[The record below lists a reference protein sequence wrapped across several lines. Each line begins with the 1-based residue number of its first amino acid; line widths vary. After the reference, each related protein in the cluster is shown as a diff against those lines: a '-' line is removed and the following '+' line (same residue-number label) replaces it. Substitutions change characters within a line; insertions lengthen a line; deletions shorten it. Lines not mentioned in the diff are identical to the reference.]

1 MNNTALKNEKKPRT
15 PVAIIGIGCRFPGNA
30 DSPESFWKMLCSGV
44 DAISE
49 VPQDRWNS
57 QAFYSPDI
65 GKPGFMPIHQGGFL
79 SNIDLFDAD
88 FFGISPR
95 EAAYIDPQQRLL
107 LEVVWEAL
115 ENGGLVPA
123 NLVGSRTGVFIGKF
137 AMEYHLMQFSEMQR
151 ELIGPHSSTGTLG
164 TLLSNR
170 ISHWFDF
177 QGPSIALDTA
187 CSSSLVAVHLACQSL
202 WSGESDLALAGG
214 VNIIFKP
221 EWTLAAA
228 KGGFLSVDGRCKAF
242 DKRANGYVRSEG
254 AGIAVLKPLPDA
266 QRDGDRIYAVIRGS
280 AVNQDGHTRGITVPS
295 ANSQKNLMDEV
306 YGQAGILPEQVHYVE
321 AHGTGTPVGDPIEA
335 GAIGSCFSQGR
346 INSNKCFMGSVKTNI
361 GHLEAAAGIAGL
373 IKAALC
379 LYYGKI
385 PPNLHFETP
394 NPAIPFD
401 ELRLKVPTEIES
413 FPANAESNFAGV
425 NSFGF
430 GGTNAHVVLE
440 EVAPVAEKRGVEIP
454 QRGGFVYQLS
464 SRCEKALQDLA
475 MLHLPLF
482 NDDSLELYD
491 ICYSACL
498 RRDHHNYRLAVTG
511 KTKED
516 IAENLRLYLEAGKA
530 PGAYAGV
537 VEQGQQVKL
546 AYVFSGMGPQWWAM
560 GRELLEEEPLFT
572 EVIKKCDQLLGK
584 LADWSLWEELTADEK
599 DSRIDET
606 QIAQPA
612 IFAVQV
618 ALAALWRS
626 WGVLPGIVVGH
637 SAGEIVAAHIAGALS
652 LEDAI
657 CIIYHRSRLQHE
669 TEGEG
674 RMLAAGL
681 PVMEAELLIEE
692 YKNRVCIGAINSPGS
707 VTLAGDEDA
716 LIEIE
721 KVLELKDVF
730 SRFVRGKVPYHSQKM
745 DRLKSELIKSIQGI
759 TPKTTTTPLVSTVTG
774 HLISGLELTPAYW
787 FKNIRETVQFEPAI
801 RELIK
806 SGFLTFLELSPHP
819 VLASSITETLIHLDK
834 IEGKILPSIRRKEP
848 EQMLMLESIAELYT
862 IGYLV
867 DWSRLYPQ
875 HRAFI
880 QLPTYPWQRK
890 SYWVESEESR
900 EHRLGHSSR
909 RTSMAREVHPLL
921 GSRFNIAHPAWEKIM
936 DLDSCGYIKDHNVG
950 GSVVFPGAGYVEM
963 TLASAREEFG
973 EGPYH
978 IVDIEFQ
985 KALFLLENEVVSLQ
999 LIHEPHGNNNNSQD
1013 TFNIYSTGKE
1023 TKRSWSR
1030 HCTGRFVV
1038 GSGILPGDISLEDI
1052 RNRCSRLI
1060 SSENCYERFKE
1071 RGLEYGPLFQGIKS
1085 LYTGNHEAIGNII
1098 LDDSLNADS
1107 ENYLLHP
1114 SILDA
1119 CFQVFLG
1126 VLEFAGDVESPGM
1139 YLPVLIDG
1147 LCFYNKPGNDS
1158 WCHAKINEQ
1167 SPVHIKGDI
1176 QLFDTKG
1183 SLLVEIKG
1191 FKCQS
1196 LEKLEEGALGQMR
1209 GTLFGYK
1216 WIHDKG
1222 DSEGKDFSDK
1232 SKQESSTWIILADKD
1247 NIGDKISDHLKEI
1260 DEIPVMVFPGPSCQ
1274 KINSNHFQIRPDNLE
1289 DMQTVINSISVNQSH
1304 CRGVICLWGI
1314 DETSDDE
1321 TTPESLKK
1329 SMELVCGSVLSLVKT
1344 LSDVPWKKPPR
1355 LFLITKRAE
1364 VVDAEDTS
1372 VSMEQSVLWGLGRVI
1387 MNEYHELGCTLLD
1400 INTDGN
1406 FDLQFLFQEIW
1417 NSSQNNGHEDEIAIR
1432 GTSRYIHRLMPLE
1445 YDSFER
1451 IPTIQAFETY
1461 EGKPDSKNTL
1471 SGTAKQLELHTN
1483 NGEVQIH
1490 ATGLNFKELTEA
1502 MNVLDLENMK
1512 DSFPKKFQFLENI
1525 ENSESPLVEVK
1536 DTSLKAVQ
1544 DDDGEIMLRDD
1555 ATYLITG
1562 GLNGFGLST
1571 AKWLVARGARYLVLM
1586 GRSGAS
1592 TTEAKDTIDSME
1604 KNGVHVMVAKVD
1616 VSSREEVSNAFSDLR
1631 KNMPELKGIF
1641 HSANVY
1647 HDAML
1652 LQMDIASFMKVLMPK
1667 AFGGYNLHKETLNDK
1682 LDFFVLYSSI
1692 SSVIGNPGQGN
1703 YVAANAFLDALA
1715 HHRHSMGLPALTV
1728 NWGAIADV
1736 GYLAKNMDVEVHL
1749 KKMGIHPIAP
1759 EQALKT
1765 LGALLT
1771 VKQTNIT
1778 VAQIDWKR
1786 WSETYQT
1793 GKSPRFSLVVDS
1805 GDESDDGSPV
1815 VEGFKFLEEISD
1827 ISPEKRNDLLIS
1839 QIQCMVADVLGMSN
1853 PGKID
1858 TNEGLFEIGLDS
1870 MLASELRI
1878 NIQNCFGCTL
1888 SQTVLFKYPTI
1899 AKFSDYLLSELFSVE
1914 SDSEKKGVASLSD
1927 SLDGLSEDELADQLS
1942 QTLSS
1947 LKDEKTI

>member
-1 MNNTALKNEKKPRT
+1 MYNTTAKKEKKLRVPI
-15 PVAIIGIGCRFPGNA
+15 AIIGIGCRFPGNA
-30 DSPESFWKMLCSGV
+30 DSPELFWKMLCSRV

-65 GKPGFMPIHQGGFL
+65 GKPGFMPIRQGGFL
-79 SNIDLFDAD
+79 NNIDLFDAD

-115 ENGGLVPA
+115 ENGGLVPTK
-123 NLVGSRTGVFIGKF
+123 LVGSRTGVFIGKF

-151 ELIGPHSSTGTLG
+151 EIIGPHSSTGTLS

-177 QGPSIALDTA
+177 KGPSVALDTA

-254 AGIAVLKPLPDA
+254 AGITVLKPLSDA
-266 QRDGDRIYAVIRGS
+266 LRDGDRIYAVIRGS

-295 ANSQKNLMDEV
+295 KNSQKNLMTDAYE
-306 YGQAGILPEQVHYVE
+306 QAGLLPEQISYVE

-335 GAIGSCFSQGR
+335 GAIGSFFSQGR
-346 INSNKCFMGSVKTNI
+346 TEGEKCFMGSVKTNI
-361 GHLEAAAGIAGL
+361 GHMEAAAGIAGL

-413 FPANAESNFAGV
+413 FPDNTGSSFAGI

-440 EVAPVAEKRGVEIP
+440 EAVPTQKKDVEVP

-464 SRCEKALQDLA
+464 SRCQKALQELA
-475 MLHLPLF
+475 ISHLPLL
-482 NDDSLELYD
+482 DDNNFDLYD
-491 ICYSACL
+491 LCYNACL

-511 KTKED
+511 KSKEEV
-516 IAENLRLYLEAGKA
+516 ARNLRFYLESGKS
-530 PGAYAGV
+530 PGVYAGV
-537 VEQGQQVKL
+537 VEQGLPVKL

-584 LADWSLWEELTADEK
+584 FADWSLWKELTADEK

-606 QIAQPA
+606 RIAQPA

-626 WGVLPGIVVGH
+626 WGVLPEIVVGH
-637 SAGEIVAAHIAGALS
+637 SAGEIAAAHIAGALS
-652 LEDAI
+652 LEDAV

-674 RMLAAGL
+674 RMLAVGL
-681 PVMEAELLIEE
+681 PAMEAELLIEK

-707 VTLAGDEDA
+707 VTLAGDENA

-721 KVLELKDVF
+721 KILEQKDIF

-745 DRLKSELIKSIQGI
+745 DRLKPELIKCIQGI

-774 HLISGLELTPAYW
+774 HLINGLELTPAYW
-787 FKNIRETVQFEPAI
+787 FRNIRETVQFEPAI
-801 RELIK
+801 RELTQ
-806 SGFLTFLELSPHP
+806 SGFHTFLELSSHP
-819 VLASSITETLIHLDK
+819 VLASSIIETLK
-834 IEGKILPSIRRKEP
+834 QMEIEGKILPSLRRKEP
-848 EQMLMLESIAELYT
+848 EQMLMLGSIAELYT
-862 IGYLV
+862 LGYPV

-875 HRAFI
+875 QRAFI

-890 SYWVESEESR
+890 SHWIESEESR

-936 DLDSCGYIKDHNVG
+936 DLESSGYIKDHHVG

-963 TLASAREEFG
+963 TLASAREVFG

-985 KALFLLENEVVSLQ
+985 KALFLFENEGVSLQ
-999 LIHEPHGNNNNSQD
+999 LIHGTYGNNKNSQN

-1023 TKRSWSR
+1023 KKQSWNR
-1030 HCTGRFVV
+1030 HCTGRFVE
-1038 GSGILPGDISLEDI
+1038 GSAILPEDISLEDM
-1052 RNRCSRLI
+1052 RKKCSRLI

-1085 LYTGNHEAIGNII
+1085 LYTGNHKAIGNIK
-1098 LDDSLNADS
+1098 LDVALNGDL

-1126 VLEFAGDVESPGM
+1126 VLEFAEDVEAPGM
-1139 YLPVLIDG
+1139 YLPVFIDE
-1147 LCFYNKPGNDS
+1147 LRFYNKPGNDS
-1158 WCHAKINEQ
+1158 WCHAKIYEQ
-1167 SPVHIKGDI
+1167 SPIHIKGDI
-1176 QLFDTKG
+1176 QLFDTMG
-1183 SLLVEIKG
+1183 NILVEIKG

-1196 LEKLEEGALGQMR
+1196 LEKLEEGVFSQMR
-1209 GTLFGYK
+1209 DTLFGYR

-1222 DSEGKDFSDK
+1222 DTGKKDFPEK
-1232 SKQESSTWIILADKD
+1232 SKQESSAWIIFADK
-1247 NIGDKISDHLKEI
+1247 NKIGDKISDKLKEI
-1260 DEIPVMVFPGPSCQ
+1260 DEIPVMIFPGPSYHE
-1274 KINSNHFQIRPDNLE
+1274 INSNHFQIRPDNLE
-1289 DMQTVINSISVNQSH
+1289 DMQAVINSISANQSL
-1304 CRGVICLWGI
+1304 CSGVIHLWGI

-1329 SMELVCGSVLSLVKT
+1329 STELVCGSVLSLVKT
-1344 LSDVPWKKPPR
+1344 LSDTPWKKPPR

-1364 VVDAEDTS
+1364 VVGTGDTF
-1372 VSMEQSVLWGLGRVI
+1372 VSIEQSALWGLGRVI
-1387 MNEYHELGCTLLD
+1387 MNEYRELGCTLLD
-1400 INTDGN
+1400 IDIE
-1406 FDLQFLFQEIW
+1406 DHLELQPLFQEILI
-1417 NSSQNNGHEDEIAIR
+1417 STQDNGHEDEIALR
-1432 GTSRYIHRLMPLE
+1432 GASRYIHRLTPLD
-1445 YDSFER
+1445 YGSFEE
-1451 IPTIQAFETY
+1451 IPTRQTFEAY
-1461 EGKPDSKNTL
+1461 EGKPGGKNTL
-1471 SGTAKQLELHTN
+1471 SGTAKQLELHIN
-1483 NGEVQIH
+1483 NGEVKIH
-1490 ATGLNFKELTEA
+1490 ATGLNFKELTDA
-1502 MNVLDLENMK
+1502 MKVLDQENMK
-1512 DSFPKKFQFLENI
+1512 DTFPKKYQFLENT
-1525 ENSESPLVEVK
+1525 ENRERSLVEIK
-1536 DTSLKAVQ
+1536 ETSLKTLQ
-1544 DDDGEIMLRDD
+1544 EDDGEITFRDD

-1571 AKWLVARGARYLVLM
+1571 AKWLVTHGARHLVLM

-1592 TTEAKDTIDSME
+1592 SKEARETLDSMKE
-1604 KNGVHVMVAKVD
+1604 KGVYVMVAKVD
-1616 VSSREEVSNAFSDLR
+1616 VACTEQVSNAFSDIR
-1631 KNMPELKGIF
+1631 HNMPELKGIF

-1652 LQMDIASFMKVLMPK
+1652 LQMDIGSFMKVLGPK
-1667 AFGGYNLHKETLNDK
+1667 ALGAYNLHKETLNDK

-1715 HHRHSMGLPALTV
+1715 HHRSSMGLPALTV

-1736 GYLAKNMDVEVHL
+1736 GYLVKNMDVEVHL
-1749 KKMGIHPIAP
+1749 KKMGIHPISP

-1765 LGALLT
+1765 LGALLM

-1786 WSETYQT
+1786 WTETHQT
-1793 GKSPRFSLVVDS
+1793 GKSPRFSLVVDL
-1805 GDESDDGSPV
+1805 GDESDDSSPA
-1815 VEGFKFLEEISD
+1815 VEGFKFLEELSD
-1827 ISPEKRNDLLIS
+1827 ISPEKRNDLLVL
-1839 QIQCMVADVLGMSN
+1839 QIQCLVADVLGISN
-1853 PGKID
+1853 PDQID

-1870 MLASELRI
+1870 MLASELRN
-1878 NIQNCFGCTL
+1878 NIQNGFGCTL

-1899 AKFSDYLLSELFSVE
+1899 GKFSDYLLSELFSVE
-1914 SDSEKKGVASLSD
+1914 SDPEKRGVALLSE
-1927 SLDGLSEDELADQLS
+1927 SLDGLSEEELAEQLS

-1947 LKDEKTI
+1947 LKDEKAT